1 MAVAFEAGHTGG
13 ERLYMV
19 ALSCLTVGLAY
30 LTVGLVRPWGEVFPR
45 WMPVV
50 GGRAVPGRVVVRVA
64 RTGAV
69 LLVLLTLYG
78 ALNSVFGFVEEG
90 PRIIGQEREFE
101 KPDAWVGWL
110 YLPAAAWGF
119 LLLAVAGDYARRART
134 GARGGAD
141 ASGGTG
147 TAE

>member
-1 MAVAFEAGHTGG
+1 
-13 ERLYMV
+13 MV
-19 ALSCLTVGLAY
+19 VLCCPSEGLAY

-50 GGRAVPGRVVVRVA
+50 GDVARVE

-78 ALNSVFGFVEEG
+78 ALDSLFGFVEEG
-90 PRIIGQEREFE
+90 PRIIGQERELE
-101 KPDAWVGWL
+101 RPDAWVGWL

-134 GARGGAD
+134 GARGGTGAG
-141 ASGGTG
+141 GGTG
-147 TAE
+147 AAG